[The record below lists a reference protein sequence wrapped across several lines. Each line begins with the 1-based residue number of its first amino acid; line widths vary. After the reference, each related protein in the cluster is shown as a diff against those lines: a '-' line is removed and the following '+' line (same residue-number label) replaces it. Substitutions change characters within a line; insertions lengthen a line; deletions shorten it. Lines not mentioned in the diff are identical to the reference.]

1 MEENTMLQILEQV
14 KINIGLLNEHQKTDS
29 RLQRLIEKARIQII
43 AEGAIFNPENIAHQ
57 EVLVDY
63 ASWLWN
69 TRHES
74 NNEMPTFLRKEIN
87 NLIFGEEAENE

>member
-1 MEENTMLQILEQV
+1 MDESILLVILEQV
-14 KINIGLLNEHQKTDS
+14 KINIGLLNDHEKTDS
-29 RLQRLIEKARIQII
+29 RLRRLIEKAQIQIE
-43 AEGAIFNPENIAHQ
+43 AEGATINLENVAHQ

-74 NNEMPTFLRKEIN
+74 DNQMPTFIRKEIN
-87 NLIFGEEAENE
+87 NLIFGEEAS